1 MKHSAMPPLPE
12 KMEPYPK
19 PSPLKTPQEVSARI
33 REYIS
38 NVRKVLRKDGTT
50 MRLDMTDAMVK
61 RRSDVLLRTLDTVE
75 QRYGDMPGFG
85 TDDPNAVMEDWL
97 YINWLPDTTY
107 NSMELHN
114 HLLYAAS
121 MWMLDRIMEKD
132 GAHWD
137 INRWLPRNDHILDG
151 MNVPNTWDCCHE
163 DDLIMSVMWVV
174 CHRNDDAG
182 PEQTDAYRVPYVLAG
197 DLTAE
202 GLQQQDV
209 PSRRNFEGLLK
220 MIPEEYKQ
228 RACDHFREAFWKW
241 SDRYFAGLSALHEEL
256 PVKRRELNEIIA
268 AFNSAREELRKAS
281 FDLRRKK
288 QSSAAKQ
295 KENGKPSFNPLLARP
310 QQESDTSRAAEL
322 LRQFDTKAAQP
333 LGRGSFP
340 HALTNNVP
348 LEPGFEEIQRITD
361 RMIFLYEKYE
371 KKFDEIDSLVNLI
384 LDYKHRMTRE
394 GRIRQESC
402 REVFGEKTAMAMTEI
417 SIQDPY
423 EMCFALLYLFD
434 QGDDLPWLYGPGTG
448 LMNEVAETLPWGI
461 FDYDELED
469 DAWYDPDK
477 DEWEQMSLPEP
488 EQVHS
493 RSIPDMY
500 ERRFLPKHED
510 ELTMERSLAQ
520 IIYEETGCILPRDMH
535 RYDFREKA
543 LKRDYGLTAKE
554 AVPLLYVM
562 NALGYV
568 RRRFNALNFRE
579 DSMRIWDQEEKE
591 KNGEVQDTADK
602 NQSADESS
610 VTKEDLEEEIHRLQD
625 EVRGLRASL
634 YNAERKTRDMQKER
648 AEEKAAALREHRE
661 LSDLRELVF
670 QQASEQPDTEEVP
683 SDDPRFPYEVRQNT
697 VVFGGHDSWVKAIR
711 PMLTG
716 NIRFIDKDLHF
727 DLGVV
732 RHTDMIWIQT
742 NAISHKQYYRI
753 IDTARQLQKP
763 VRYFTSASAEKGALQ
778 ILDAD
783 K

>member
-256 PVKRRELNEIIA
+256 PVNAGNSMRSSPRLTAPGRNCGRPPSICAGKSKAVPRNKRKMENRHSIPCWPVP
-268 AFNSAREELRKAS
+268 SRKATPAEPLS
-281 FDLRRKK
+281 F
-288 QSSAAKQ
+288 S
-295 KENGKPSFNPLLARP
+295 G
-310 QQESDTSRAAEL
+310 
-322 LRQFDTKAAQP
+322 
-333 LGRGSFP
+333 
-340 HALTNNVP
+340 
-348 LEPGFEEIQRITD
+348 
-361 RMIFLYEKYE
+361 
-371 KKFDEIDSLVNLI
+371 NLI
-384 LDYKHRMTRE
+384 
-394 GRIRQESC
+394 
-402 REVFGEKTAMAMTEI
+402 
-417 SIQDPY
+417 
-423 EMCFALLYLFD
+423 
-434 QGDDLPWLYGPGTG
+434 
-448 LMNEVAETLPWGI
+448 
-461 FDYDELED
+461 
-469 DAWYDPDK
+469 
-477 DEWEQMSLPEP
+477 
-488 EQVHS
+488 
-493 RSIPDMY
+493 
-500 ERRFLPKHED
+500 
-510 ELTMERSLAQ
+510 
-520 IIYEETGCILPRDMH
+520 
-535 RYDFREKA
+535 
-543 LKRDYGLTAKE
+543 
-554 AVPLLYVM
+554 
-562 NALGYV
+562 
-568 RRRFNALNFRE
+568 
-579 DSMRIWDQEEKE
+579 
-591 KNGEVQDTADK
+591 
-602 NQSADESS
+602 
-610 VTKEDLEEEIHRLQD
+610 
-625 EVRGLRASL
+625 
-634 YNAERKTRDMQKER
+634 RK
-648 AEEKAAALREHRE
+648 
-661 LSDLRELVF
+661 
-670 QQASEQPDTEEVP
+670 QP
-683 SDDPRFPYEVRQNT
+683 
-697 VVFGGHDSWVKAIR
+697 
-711 PMLTG
+711 
-716 NIRFIDKDLHF
+716 
-727 DLGVV
+727 
-732 RHTDMIWIQT
+732 
-742 NAISHKQYYRI
+742 SH
-753 IDTARQLQKP
+753 
-763 VRYFTSASAEKGALQ
+763 
-778 ILDAD
+778 
-783 K
+783 